1 MAAHGGGE
9 VETFTTCGS
18 IVTHTIPASGDYR
31 IVAVG
36 AKAID
41 YTKKGRNQ
49 KGGRGA
55 EMQATFVLR
64 QGDVLHLLV
73 GATSKQGQLGTGGAG
88 VRACH
93 TCCPL
98 RVRHTR
104 ARHPISTPCFLADGG
119 SPHHATPMSP
129 MRHLSVQ
136 RS

>member
-1 MAAHGGGE
+1 MAAHGGGA
-9 VETFTTCGS
+9 VGTFATCGF

-41 YTKKGRNQ
+41 YYGSS

-73 GATSKQGQLGTGGAG
+73 GATSKQGSFGTGGAG

-93 TCCPL
+93 TCCPFPCGT
-98 RVRHTR
+98 HTR
-104 ARHPISTPCFLADGG
+104 PTYLLA
-119 SPHHATPMSP
+119 
-129 MRHLSVQ
+129 
-136 RS
+136 